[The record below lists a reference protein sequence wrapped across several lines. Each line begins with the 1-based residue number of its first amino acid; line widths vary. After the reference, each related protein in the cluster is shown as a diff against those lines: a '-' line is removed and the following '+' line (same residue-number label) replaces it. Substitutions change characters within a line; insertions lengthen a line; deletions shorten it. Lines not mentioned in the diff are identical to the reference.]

1 MQIGCSVFWELS
13 EKTPSW
19 IWISYSGSL
28 ERNSRYLPRAGDNIV
43 MKKHRPSLAD
53 KRRMQPDRTYKDL
66 KQKHKAKI
74 ADPLP
79 THATFAVLE
88 PYKLLF
94 HFPAAVWTAFA
105 TGFLRLGGGGNTLG
119 SFLGAV

>member
-1 MQIGCSVFWELS
+1 MANDRALFDFLS
-13 EKTPSW
+13 
-19 IWISYSGSL
+19 YF
-28 ERNSRYLPRAGDNIV
+28 LPLQSEYHIRGAF
-43 MKKHRPSLAD
+43 KEALA
-53 KRRMQPDRTYKDL
+53 
-66 KQKHKAKI
+66 
-74 ADPLP
+74 PLP